1 MQILLPELY
10 GAPAPETSQRI
21 CARQALGSWL
31 VVGILVACRLLSVP
45 FATVH
50 CCLVQVHWQELP
62 ICIAL
67 CRDGVYATLCDIWA
81 TRFVREAVTGLL
93 KTPLRAA
100 TLILVD
106 AKHLPAGPG
115 GCVIAVCHSP
125 WFRWLA
131 EWCRDRNAARVVA
144 GDSWIWR
151 TRGVNVLGGYHNVR
165 ALVEHLRSGGRA
177 IVVADVFGDAH
188 ECEVRFL
195 GVTRRVSLLPARLAA
210 LAGVPLVT
218 LLPTRF
224 AHRVRLECGPSFHV
238 VNGNQDEVMRA
249 MLAFYER
256 EIRRRPALWSHA
268 AKDASAYS
276 TGGAASPSQP
286 Q

>member
-1 MQILLPELY
+1 MQILLPKLSEPFVPDASLWRCT
-10 GAPAPETSQRI
+10 GLSLNRFFVAAF
-21 CARQALGSWL
+21 
-31 VVGILVACRLLSVP
+31 LVACRLLSIP
-45 FATVH
+45 FASAHFCMV
-50 CCLVQVHWQELP
+50 WMRSKPLP
-62 ICIAL
+62 ANIAQ
-67 CRDGVYATLCDIWA
+67 CDAGVYATLQDIWT
-81 TRFVREAVTGLL
+81 TRFVREAVSGLL

-100 TLILVD
+100 TLTLVD
-106 AKHLPAGPG
+106 AKHLPTGPG

-125 WFRWLA
+125 WFRLLA
-131 EWCRDRNAARVVA
+131 EWCRDRNAARIVA

-165 ALVEHLRSGGRA
+165 TLVEHLRNGGRA
-177 IVVADVFGDAH
+177 IVVADVFGSAH
-188 ECEVRFL
+188 ECAVNFL

-238 VNGNQDEVMRA
+238 VDGNQDAVMRA

-256 EIRRRPALWSHA
+256 EIRCRPALWSHA
-268 AKDASAYS
+268 AKDAHSV
-276 TGGAASPSQP
+276 
-286 Q
+286 